1 MSKMSTESTV
11 MLDKWRGIYRRE
23 RDKWS
28 KTIEQVM
35 MLDKYYSGNYSLE
48 PLTDNDRQAEDG
60 APRQARQIWR
70 LCAELIE
77 STVDVTVPQPKVT
90 AADERDEELAGI
102 IEDMLRDELDRN
114 PTEELLDLM
123 ARLVPTD
130 GGAPWLVEWDSSAN
144 GGRGGISLE
153 GLHAREIVPQ
163 DGVYGSVEDMDYIFL
178 HIPMTRRACESR
190 YGVGLPEA
198 GESAPEVKGTGG
210 TEGAET
216 TSDNLVTVIK
226 CYYRNDAD
234 GVGVVTWVND
244 TLLENYPDYW
254 ARQERLEGDR
264 PGEAVNTALEYE
276 EVTEPLK
283 TRSGV
288 IVPPLAGVDAFG
300 MPIFGALRIPYY
312 RPECFPIV
320 IQRNITKY
328 GKLLGESEVEK
339 IIDQQ
344 NIMSRMMMKIQDK
357 LISGGTMVVAPPNTD
372 FEKSSDDVRM
382 VVTANPNDAQHV
394 RAIDMGFNI
403 SQDLAF
409 MQHMYTG
416 AKNVTGVT
424 DSYLGRPDS
433 TAQSGRAK
441 EAQAMQTA
449 GRLESRRVMARAAW
463 GRIFEIMFKLC
474 LAYTDEPVDVR
485 NRAAGADEHFRRFN
499 RFDFL
504 EEDGAGGYRWN
515 DRFLFSVDTD
525 SAPAN
530 NRQMLW
536 NNTNAAF
543 QSGAFGNPAEPETWV
558 QYWTHMQFLH
568 YPNADRMLKMAKER
582 LERMQTMQTQQVQQ
596 QMSPTGAN
604 PEQIQQTDPML
615 PPAGANPM
623 QAQQDQMIPM
633 M

>member
-1 MSKMSTESTV
+1 MNDTDTKNV
-11 MLDKWRGIYRRE
+11 VLLDKWRGIYRRE
-23 RDKWS
+23 RDAWS
-28 KTIEQVM
+28 KTVDKITK
-35 MLDKYYSGNYSLE
+35 LDKHYSGDYKLE
-48 PLTDNDRQAEDG
+48 PLTDNDRLSENG
-60 APRQARQIWR
+60 APREARQIWR

-77 STVDVTVPQPKVT
+77 STIDVTVPQPKVT
-90 AADERDEELAGI
+90 ATDERDEELAGI

-114 PTEELLDLM
+114 PTEELLDMM

-130 GGAPWLVEWDSSAN
+130 GGAPWLVEWDNAAN
-144 GGRGGISLE
+144 GGRGGVMLDA
-153 GLHAREIVPQ
+153 LHAREIVPQ
-163 DGVYGSVEDMDYIFL
+163 DGVYSSIEDMDYIFL
-178 HIPMTRRACESR
+178 HIPMTRRACKVR
-190 YGVGLPEA
+190 YGVELPDI
-198 GESAPEVKGTGG
+198 GETAPEVKGTGG
-210 TEGAET
+210 TESAGAMSE
-216 TSDNLVTVIK
+216 NLVTVIK
-226 CYYRNDAD
+226 CYYRNDD
-234 GVGVVTWVND
+234 NGVGVVTWVND
-244 TLLENYPDYW
+244 TLLENFPDYW
-254 ARQERLEGDR
+254 ARQERLDD
-264 PGEAVNTALEYE
+264 GEANTEVKFTALEYE
-276 EVTEPLK
+276 ELTQPIQ
-283 TRSGV
+283 TRNGV
-288 IVPPLAGVDAFG
+288 IMPPVVGVDTFG

-403 SQDLAF
+403 SQDIAF

-463 GRIFEIMFKLC
+463 GRIFEIIFKLC
-474 LAYTDEPVDVR
+474 LAYADEPIDVR
-485 NRAAGADEHFRRFN
+485 NRAAGADEHFRKFN

-543 QSGAFGNPAEPETWV
+543 QGGAFGNPVEPETWV
-558 QYWTHMQFLH
+558 MYWTHMQFLH
-568 YPNADRMLKMAKER
+568 YPNADRMLEMAKER
-582 LERMQTMQTQQVQQ
+582 VERMQMMQASQQ
-596 QMSPTGAN
+596 QMSLTGANPDDIQQADPMLSPTGAN
-604 PEQIQQTDPML
+604 PVQE
-615 PPAGANPM
+615 
-623 QAQQDQMIPM
+623 QQDPLIPM
-633 M
+633 R